1 MSAQSAVNAL
11 IAASKTDP
19 KIDGPVF
26 VQISLQE
33 PAVSKRQDHP
43 ILLTLPHKFKKKED
57 TMTCLVVKDPSS
69 PIAAELATSPTTNT
83 LFDEVIGVGKLRR
96 RIANGRRNDK
106 TSKKAEQFGHTFS
119 LICVQDKVMEPLK
132 ETLGLGFYKRSRHLP
147 VPLSIDVGTCKTPE
161 SQQKLKLTVRAI
173 AQSAQ
178 LILKPDSKLSSV
190 RVGHTRM
197 DAKKLAD
204 NVAALI
210 KLCKQRIPGGLGG
223 SAVFYLKTADSLAL
237 KVE

>member
-1 MSAQSAVNAL
+1 M
-11 IAASKTDP
+11 
-19 KIDGPVF
+19 
-26 VQISLQE
+26 
-33 PAVSKRQDHP
+33 
-43 ILLTLPHKFKKKED
+43 
-57 TMTCLVVKDPSS
+57 
-69 PIAAELATSPTTNT
+69 
-83 LFDEVIGVGKLRR
+83 
-96 RIANGRRNDK
+96 
-106 TSKKAEQFGHTFS
+106 
-119 LICVQDKVMEPLK
+119 
-132 ETLGLGFYKRSRHLP
+132 
-147 VPLSIDVGTCKTPE
+147 PLSIDVGTCKTPE

-204 NVAALI
+204 NVAAMI